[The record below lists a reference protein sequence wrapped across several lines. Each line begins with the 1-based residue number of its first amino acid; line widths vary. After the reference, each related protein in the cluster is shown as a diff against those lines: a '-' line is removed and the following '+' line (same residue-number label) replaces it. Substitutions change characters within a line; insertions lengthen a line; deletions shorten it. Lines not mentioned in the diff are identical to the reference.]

1 MNAENQP
8 SSGGLTKKKL
18 GMALYAGSIL
28 QADPSQKV
36 RAVVGFGD
44 NSISQALQPF
54 LTDDELPQVG
64 TREDLNDFGDKVG
77 IRAGMLT
84 CHM

>member
-1 MNAENQP
+1 MQH
-8 SSGGLTKKKL
+8 
-18 GMALYAGSIL
+18 YAILSIL

-44 NSISQALQPF
+44 NTISQALQPF
-54 LTDDELPQVG
+54 LTDDKLPQVG

-77 IRAGMLT
+77 RLNV
-84 CHM
+84 

>member
-1 MNAENQP
+1 MIQSAR
-8 SSGGLTKKKL
+8 SS
-18 GMALYAGSIL
+18 YYRNNVYIFL

-36 RAVVGFGD
+36 RAVIGFGD

-54 LTDDELPQVG
+54 LTDDEVPQVG

-77 IRAGMLT
+77 FV
-84 CHM
+84 

>member
-1 MNAENQP
+1 M
-8 SSGGLTKKKL
+8 
-18 GMALYAGSIL
+18 
-28 QADPSQKV
+28 
-36 RAVVGFGD
+36 GFGD

-84 CHM
+84 RVNGYVSCFCNKHLQK